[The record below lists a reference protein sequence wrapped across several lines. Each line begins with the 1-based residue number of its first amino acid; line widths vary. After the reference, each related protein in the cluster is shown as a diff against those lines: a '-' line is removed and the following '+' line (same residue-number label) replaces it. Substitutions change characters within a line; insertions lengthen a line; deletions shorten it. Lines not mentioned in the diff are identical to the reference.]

1 MDLKS
6 KFIKTVKNP
15 VYFKAGLILTLSAS
29 LFFVIYIWDNS
40 RKMDTDETGRKILRR
55 AENGQNGNIEEL
67 EVQIGEI
74 R

>member
-40 RKMDTDETGRKILRR
+40 RKIAVNEKG
-55 AENGQNGNIEEL
+55 E
-67 EVQIGEI
+67 EI